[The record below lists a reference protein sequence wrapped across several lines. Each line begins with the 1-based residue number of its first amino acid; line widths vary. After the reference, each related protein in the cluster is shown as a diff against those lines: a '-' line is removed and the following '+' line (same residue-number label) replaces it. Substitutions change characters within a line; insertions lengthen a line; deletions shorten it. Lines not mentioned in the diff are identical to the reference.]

1 MKLKEIKDILKATAI
16 YQPDNCEDL
25 VVQSACC
32 ADLMSDV
39 LYYHAPN
46 SLLITGLTQSSVI
59 RTAEIAGITAI
70 VFVFNKKPDSQTI
83 ELARQKKIPLFSTP
97 LCMYNASGILHEAG
111 LQGS

>member
-1 MKLKEIKDILKATAI
+1 MTLKEIKDILKATAI
-16 YQPDNCEDL
+16 YQPDNYEDMT
-25 VVQSACC
+25 VQSACC

-39 LYYHAPN
+39 LYYHAPH